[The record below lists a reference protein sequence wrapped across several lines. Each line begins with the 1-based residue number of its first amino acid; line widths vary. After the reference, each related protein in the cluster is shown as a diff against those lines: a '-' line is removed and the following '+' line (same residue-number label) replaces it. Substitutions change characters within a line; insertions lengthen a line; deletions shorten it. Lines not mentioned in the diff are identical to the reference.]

1 MKFME
6 NDLTVDRDM
15 YISELQNY
23 LRTIAAYR
31 DNIPVIGVDGIYGQH
46 TALAVSAFQHGANLP
61 VTGITD
67 LDTWNAIFAAYSE
80 IRQRLAEA
88 ETLRLFPRSGIL
100 QIGDSSDAV
109 HMLQLMLNRVAGRYI
124 NLLPVAVTGIY
135 DEGTAQAIEVFQT
148 CCLLEADRGKTDK
161 RTWNHLVRLYHL
173 V

>member
-6 NDLTVDRDM
+6 NDLNLDRDM

-31 DNIPVIGVDGIYGQH
+31 DNIPVIGVDGIYGQQ
-46 TALAVSAFQHGANLP
+46 TALAVSAFQHSAGLP

-67 LDTWNAIFAAYSE
+67 LDTWNAIFAAYTE

-88 ETLRLFPRSGIL
+88 DTLRLFPRNGIL
-100 QIGDSSDAV
+100 RTGDSGDVV
-109 HMLQLMLNRVAGRYI
+109 HMLQLMLNRVANRYI
-124 NLLPVAVTGIY
+124 NLLPVKVTGIY
-135 DEGTAQAIEVFQT
+135 DEGTAQAVDVFQT
-148 CCLLEADRGKTDK
+148 CCLLDADRGETDK

>member
-31 DNIPVIGVDGIYGQH
+31 DNVPVIGVDGIYGQH

-80 IRQRLAEA
+80 IRQRS
-88 ETLRLFPRSGIL
+88 PR
-100 QIGDSSDAV
+100 QKPCVCFRAAV
-109 HMLQLMLNRVAGRYI
+109 YCRS
-124 NLLPVAVTGIY
+124 VTAATPCI
-135 DEGTAQAIEVFQT
+135 
-148 CCLLEADRGKTDK
+148 CCS
-161 RTWNHLVRLYHL
+161 
-173 V
+173 

>member
-15 YISELQNY
+15 YVSELQNY

-31 DNIPVIGVDGIYGQH
+31 DSIPAIGVDGIYGQH
-46 TALAVSAFQHGANLP
+46 TALAVSAFQHSAGLP

-80 IRQRLAEA
+80 IRQRLAQA
-88 ETLRLFPRSGIL
+88 QTLRLFPRSGIL
-100 QIGDSSDAV
+100 RAGDSGDAV
-109 HMLQLMLNRVAGRYI
+109 HMLQLMLNRVAERYI
-124 NLLPVAVTGIY
+124 NLLSVPVTGIY
-135 DEGTAQAIEVFQT
+135 DEDTAQAVDVFQT
-148 CCLLEADRGKTDK
+148 CCLLDADRGETDK
-161 RTWNHLVRLYHL
+161 STWNQLVRLYHL